1 MNKKTISVAVSPTA
15 YAVLKAEALHERR
28 SVNIWLDL
36 HLEAT
41 FPTVWAD
48 AVASLEA
55 EQERK

>member
-1 MNKKTISVAVSPTA
+1 MKKKTHHVTMSPTA

-36 HLEAT
+36 HLEAN
-41 FPTVWAD
+41 FPTVWAE

>member
-1 MNKKTISVAVSPTA
+1 MKKKTHHVTMSPTA
-15 YAVLKAEALHERR
+15 YAVLKVEALHERR

-41 FPTVWAD
+41 FPTVWAE